1 MCHKYLFIVVLLG
14 LFPSLVWCQD
24 DLKKESSKAK
34 SSVKKLTK
42 SLEYSKSDEEI
53 AADYVALAKDLVAQ
67 GEFAKAENY
76 YVQAVTLYT
85 KTKSKYQLGQTY
97 RELAKTQEAQGKFD
111 AAMTNYA
118 SAARNALA
126 KEVQE
131 INENDV
137 SRLRSRNNPASQSD
151 FIQKNIDISNTIQN
165 KEEAAT
171 AHQQMA
177 QVKMELN
184 DKKGAIDELESA
196 LSNTKEPE
204 EALKIQQEIA
214 KTYAADE
221 QYEEAI
227 RMNESLVEDAKLVS
241 DPKLEIGQLLN
252 LADSYFEAG
261 NTDKGMASLREAYQ
275 LALDNRQTME
285 ARKIL
290 LRLVSGY
297 RDGKDM
303 REALNLYAGFVLQLD
318 TLVQADSTLIDAKFF
333 QLHEQRITQLEKER
347 ALKDELIAKTNRFNY
362 VLLGSICLILVFL
375 LLIVRALYAINKKNK
390 RIALQ
395 SLRREMN
402 PHFIFNSL
410 NSVNQFIAQ
419 NKELE
424 ANKYLSSYSKL
435 MRNMMENSNK
445 DFISLATEMEQ
456 LKEYLELEHM
466 RFRDKFTYSIQVDEE
481 IDADSVYIPNMLIQP
496 QLENAVWHG
505 LRYKE
510 SEGLLA
516 LHIYKEENHFYAV
529 VEDNGI
535 GLKQSR
541 ELKTK
546 HQKQHRSRGMT
557 NTRERIQ
564 LLNEL
569 YRTDIR
575 MEIQEREGDTTG
587 VRVVLQFPIIDKRP
601 QTNEY
606 TTEDQMRHR

>member
-1 MCHKYLFIVVLLG
+1 MRHKYLFIMVLLS
-14 LFPSLVWCQD
+14 LFPLLVWSQD
-24 DLKKESSKAK
+24 ELKKEQGKTK
-34 SSVKKLTK
+34 SSVRKLTK

-76 YVQAVTLYT
+76 YTQAATLYV
-85 KTKSKYQLGQTY
+85 KVKSKYLLGQTY

-111 AAMTNYA
+111 AAINSYA
-118 SAARNALA
+118 LAARNALA
-126 KEVQE
+126 REVQE

-137 SRLRSRNNPASQSD
+137 SRLKSRDNPASQSGY
-151 FIQKNIDISNTIQN
+151 IQKNIELSNTIQN

-171 AHQQMA
+171 SHQQMA

-184 DKKGAIDELESA
+184 DKKGAIGELESA
-196 LSNTKEPE
+196 LTNVKEPE
-204 EALKIQQEIA
+204 DVLKIKQEIA
-214 KTYAADE
+214 KTYVADE
-221 QYEEAI
+221 QYEKAI
-227 RMNESLVEDAKLVS
+227 RMNESLVEEAKQTS
-241 DPKLEIGQLLN
+241 DPALEIDQLLN
-252 LADSYFEAG
+252 LADTYFESGDAE
-261 NTDKGMASLREAYQ
+261 KGTASLQQAYQ
-275 LALDNRQTME
+275 LALDKRQTMV

-290 LRLVSGY
+290 LRLVSGL
-297 RDGKDM
+297 RDGKSM
-303 REALNLYAGFVLQLD
+303 KEALDLYSGFVHQLD
-318 TLVQADSTLIDAKFF
+318 TLVQSDSTLIDAKFF

-375 LLIVRALYAINKKNK
+375 VLIVRALYAIHKKNK

-435 MRNMMENSNK
+435 MRNILENSNK
-445 DFISLATEMEQ
+445 DFISLTAEVEQ
-456 LKEYLELEHM
+456 LKEYMELEHM
-466 RFRDKFTYSIQVDEE
+466 RFRDKFVYRVEVDEA
-481 IDADSVYIPNMLIQP
+481 IDTDAVYIPNMLLQP
-496 QLENAVWHG
+496 QMENAVWHG

-510 SEGLLA
+510 GEGILS
-516 LHIYKEENHFYAV
+516 LHIYKEGNHLCAV

-535 GLKQSR
+535 GLKQSQ

-546 HQKQHRSRGMT
+546 HQKQHRSRGLT
-557 NTRERIQ
+557 NTCERIQ
-564 LLNEL
+564 LLNEI

-575 MEIQEREGDTTG
+575 MEIQEKEGGTTG
-587 VRVVLQFPIIDKRP
+587 VKVVLLFPVIDKRP
-601 QTNEY
+601 QTDEY
-606 TTEDQMRHR
+606 TTEDQKRHR

>member
-1 MCHKYLFIVVLLG
+1 MRHKYLFIVLLLG
-14 LFPSLVWCQD
+14 FFPLLAWGQD
-24 DLKKESSKAK
+24 DVNKSPSKTK

-53 AADYVALAKDLVAQ
+53 AADYVVLAKDLVAQ

-76 YVQAVTLYT
+76 YAQAVTLYT
-85 KTKSKYQLGQTY
+85 KTKSKYLLGQTY
-97 RELAKTQEAQGKFD
+97 RELAKAQEAQGKFD

-118 SAARNALA
+118 LAARNALA

-137 SRLRSRNNPASQSD
+137 SRLKSRNNPASQSD

-184 DKKGAIDELESA
+184 DKKGAISELESA

-204 EALKIQQEIA
+204 EAIKIKQEIA
-214 KTYAADE
+214 KTYVADE
-221 QYEEAI
+221 KYEEAI
-227 RMNESLVEDAKLVS
+227 RMNESLVEDAKETN
-241 DPKLEIGQLLN
+241 DPALEIDQLMN
-252 LADSYFEAG
+252 LADTYFESGDAA
-261 NTDKGMASLREAYQ
+261 KGTASLQQAYQ
-275 LALDNRQTME
+275 LALDKRQTMV

-290 LRLVSGY
+290 LRLVSGL
-297 RDGKDM
+297 RDGKSM
-303 REALNLYAGFVLQLD
+303 REALNLYSGFVHQLD
-318 TLVQADSTLIDAKFF
+318 TLVQSDSTLIDAKFF

-362 VLLGSICLILVFL
+362 VLLGSICLILVSL
-375 LLIVRALYAINKKNK
+375 ALIVRALYAINKKNK

-435 MRNMMENSNK
+435 MRNIMENSNK
-445 DFISLATEMEQ
+445 DFISLTAEVEQ
-456 LKEYLELEHM
+456 LKEYMELEHM
-466 RFRDKFTYSIQVDEE
+466 RFRDKFVYRVQVDED
-481 IDADSVYIPNMLIQP
+481 IDTDAVYIPNMLLQP

-510 SEGLLA
+510 GGGVLS
-516 LHIYKEENHFYAV
+516 LHIYKEGNHLYAV
-529 VEDNGI
+529 VDDNGI
-535 GLKQSR
+535 GLKQSQ
-541 ELKTK
+541 ELKTM

-575 MEIQEREGDTTG
+575 MEIQEKEGDTTG
-587 VRVVLQFPIIDKRP
+587 VKVVLQFPVIDKRP
-601 QTNEY
+601 QTHEY
-606 TTEDQMRHR
+606 TTEDQKRHR